1 MWHDSQESA
10 ACRSIETTS
19 AGLIPELALCAVT
32 NDILFS
38 DVHEFVVWGVPRKVK
53 GNEGIQYDISH
64 GFKVYVSV
72 FLSRK

>member
-53 GNEGIQYDISH
+53 GNEGLQYDISH

-72 FLSRK
+72 FLSPK